1 MSCMI
6 AALPGGSPEMFPI
19 PFKTFM
25 ELRDSGRVAATG
37 FGLKTEQMDSQEF
50 MGATTR
56 TDGTPFYLWSTAP
69 SLEDGL
75 QNDWTGTFFAP
86 FGVGNLYGRVDVQ
99 PGQVKEKPEDKVED
113 EYAITTLSVEARFSV
128 KGKDAVVAKWTV
140 IGSQLTVPN
149 KMALIQSVDVVDSGP
164 HSKED
169 IRKCIALHAPQRVLG
184 EPRAIVAMQCG
195 VAAACLIEAI
205 C

>member
-6 AALPGGSPEMFPI
+6 AALPGGSPEIFPI
-19 PFKTFM
+19 PVKSFM
-25 ELRDSGRVAATG
+25 KLRESGINVAKG
-37 FGLKTEQMDSQEF
+37 FGLKSKQIESEEF
-50 MGATTR
+50 FGATTR

-69 SLEDGL
+69 SLKVGKLE
-75 QNDWTGTFFAP
+75 NWSGTFFAP
-86 FGVGNLYGRVDVQ
+86 FGVGNLYGHVEAE
-99 PGQVKEKPEDKVED
+99 PGQEKTDK
-113 EYAITTLSVEARFSV
+113 YAITTLNVEARFEV
-128 KGKDAVVAKWTV
+128 EGKDLVAAKWTV

-149 KMALIQSVDVVDSGP
+149 KMAIIKKVKVIDAGP
-164 HSKED
+164 HNKED

>member
-6 AALPGGSPEMFPI
+6 AALPGGSPEIFPLPI
-19 PFKTFM
+19 KRLMSLQTDG
-25 ELRDSGRVAATG
+25 LRFAGQMN
-37 FGLKTEQMDSQEF
+37 LKKSEANTEEF
-50 MGATTR
+50 MGVATR
-56 TDGTPFYLWSTAP
+56 TDGTPFYLWLTAP
-69 SLEDGL
+69 DLTEGEEKNWSSA
-75 QNDWTGTFFAP
+75 FFAP
-86 FGVGNLYGRVDVQ
+86 FGVGNLYGSVHAE
-99 PGQVKEKPEDKVED
+99 PGQLDT
-113 EYAITTLSVEARFSV
+113 EYAMTTLTVEARFSIE
-128 KGKDAVVAKWTV
+128 GKDAVAAKWTV

-149 KMALIQSVDVVDSGP
+149 KMAIIKSVEIVDPGP
-164 HSKED
+164 HDRED